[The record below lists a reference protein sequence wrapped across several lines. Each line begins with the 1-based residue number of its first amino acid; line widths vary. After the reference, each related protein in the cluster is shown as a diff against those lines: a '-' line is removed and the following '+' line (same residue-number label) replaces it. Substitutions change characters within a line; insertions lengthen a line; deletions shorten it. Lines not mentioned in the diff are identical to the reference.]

1 MTMIW
6 YDMIWLWHDMTMTMG
21 YDYDMIWLCGIDPP
35 SNSRQFHAVSILLP
49 IFRHQAERTLC
60 LRVARAA
67 HLGCPRDSTTDF
79 GWLVVSKM
87 GMDQY
92 LLIPFLGGWTS
103 IYQLFWCSPG
113 VQGFDTLPNKFR
125 QPSPAPFFVPWIIPV
140 RWLFNTHGAVPSH
153 GTTVWYHMIS
163 YDYVRL
169 CINVYDVCPK
179 L

>member
-1 MTMIW
+1 MGYPIYKWDMTWYDYGYSPLMTMIW

-67 HLGCPRDSTTDF
+67 RLGCPRDSTTDF

-113 VQGFDTLPNKFR
+113 VQGFDTLPN
-125 QPSPAPFFVPWIIPV
+125 
-140 RWLFNTHGAVPSH
+140 G
-153 GTTVWYHMIS
+153 S
-163 YDYVRL
+163 YFSTD
-169 CINVYDVCPK
+169 
-179 L
+179 